1 MIQLMCSYKYYAR
14 IIRQM
19 AIKGYHQTY
28 FVVFTNKDI
37 VEYLE
42 FDKECWKKLLSLIV
56 FFKTYAQP
64 YRYHTKFFLPDVQQP
79 MLELKRKTVS
89 TMIHVIH
96 GCTGDVL
103 G

>member
-42 FDKECWKKLLSLIV
+42 FDKECWKK
-56 FFKTYAQP
+56 
-64 YRYHTKFFLPDVQQP
+64 
-79 MLELKRKTVS
+79 
-89 TMIHVIH
+89 
-96 GCTGDVL
+96 
-103 G
+103 